1 MLGALGVVKAGELCV
16 PLSTRGVQGAGPRF
30 ESQEAGV
37 REPEGGRPAQ
47 AERGSPIICISPLLG
62 PRGAALPSLG
72 RAILMLSGFKHWSR
86 PRRA

>member
-1 MLGALGVVKAGELCV
+1 MLGALGVVEAGELCV

-47 AERGSPIICISPLLG
+47 CADH
-62 PRGAALPSLG
+62 PRHQRG
-72 RAILMLSGFKHWSR
+72 RAELGEGSLSSVC
-86 PRRA
+86 RRGLQFSSGKGVLRMGS